1 MRRTPSEL
9 CGRILS
15 ALEET
20 QDKALGTELN
30 RGVVASYAAAS
41 TTPQL
46 AFPRLLSRRNAYLK
60 RLRRDNAGAAVAL
73 DRKLGLLM
81 SELQEAGGFPADSR
95 PRGRAQ
101 FALGYFHERQARFTK
116 ADHEPKND
124 SPAEESQP

>member
-1 MRRTPSEL
+1 M

-20 QDKALGTELN
+20 QDKALSAGLRP
-30 RGVVASYAAAS
+30 RGGSQLRGRVS
-41 TTPQL
+41 PQL
-46 AFPRLLSRRNAYLK
+46 AFPRLLSRRIAHLK
-60 RLRRDNAGAAVAL
+60 RLRRDNAGAAVVL

-81 SELQEAGGFPADSR
+81 GELQEAGGFPADSR
-95 PRGRAQ
+95 PRGRASSL
-101 FALGYFHERQARFTK
+101 LGYFHDSQARFTK